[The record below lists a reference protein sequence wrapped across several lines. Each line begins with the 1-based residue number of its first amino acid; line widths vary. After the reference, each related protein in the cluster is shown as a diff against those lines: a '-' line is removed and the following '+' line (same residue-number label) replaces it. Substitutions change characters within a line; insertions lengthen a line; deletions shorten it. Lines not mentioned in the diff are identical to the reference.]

1 MISEMGVQA
10 HDRTPIRTPR
20 HKLKSAISLV
30 RAAVRMKKLGSDW
43 KRTKKLG
50 EGLKRAKT
58 EMLKRRDS
66 SNKSLL
72 GQ

>member
-10 HDRTPIRTPR
+10 RDRAPVRTPR
-20 HKLKSAISLV
+20 QKLKSAISLV
-30 RAAVRMKKLGSDW
+30 RAAVRMKKMSSDW

>member
-1 MISEMGVQA
+1 MISDMGVKA
-10 HDRTPIRTPR
+10 RDRTPARTPLHR
-20 HKLKSAISLV
+20 FKTAISLV
-30 RAAVRMKKLGSDW
+30 RAAVRMQRMSSDW

-58 EMLKRRDS
+58 EMLKRRES